1 MKRKVLA
8 LLCSVCLVLPACG
21 SEVIKPVESEHK
33 EYTVPV
39 ENTTPSIS
47 EDRLIADTD
56 PIADTDEISKN
67 ELSKEEQT
75 VIGRYIAVID
85 LSDRYLSSSNEETA
99 KVLKDADFT
108 FDAVLD
114 IKDDHTAVMNFD
126 IEKFYDNMYQ
136 FVDENYVDILKKSM
150 ASYGMTDEQLDEYA
164 RQKEYENADAML
176 NDMKEELL
184 EVFVQTMRGDD
195 ETANVEPV
203 ELTWSL
209 NEDQLSLTS
218 MNNSETRD
226 VTLNKDGSFTM
237 MLSIDEDILSEEVE
251 MAFTKQN

>member
-8 LLCSVCLVLPACG
+8 LLCSVCLILPACG
-21 SEVIKPVESEHK
+21 SEDTKPVESEHK

-39 ENTTPSIS
+39 ENATPSIS

-56 PIADTDEISKN
+56 LIADADEISTN
-67 ELSKEEQT
+67 ELSKEEQA
-75 VIGRYIAVID
+75 VIGRYIAVVD

-150 ASYGMTDEQLDEYA
+150 ASYGMTEEQLDEYA

-209 NEDQLSLTS
+209 NKDQLSLTS

>member
-8 LLCSVCLVLPACG
+8 LLCSVCLILPACG
-21 SEVIKPVESEHK
+21 SEDTKPVESEHK

-39 ENTTPSIS
+39 ENATPSIT

-56 PIADTDEISKN
+56 PMADTDKISTN
-67 ELSKEEQT
+67 ELSKEEQA

-136 FVDENYVDILKKSM
+136 FVNENYVDILKKSM

-195 ETANVEPV
+195 ETASVEPV

-209 NEDQLSLTS
+209 NKDQLSLTS

>member
-8 LLCSVCLVLPACG
+8 LLCSICLILPACG
-21 SEVIKPVESEHK
+21 SEDTKPVESEHK
-33 EYTVPV
+33 EYTVPA
-39 ENTTPSIS
+39 ENATPSIS

-56 PIADTDEISKN
+56 LTADTDEISTN
-67 ELSKEEQT
+67 ELSKEEQA

-108 FDAVLD
+108 FNAVLD

-164 RQKEYENADAML
+164 RQKE
-176 NDMKEELL
+176 
-184 EVFVQTMRGDD
+184 
-195 ETANVEPV
+195 
-203 ELTWSL
+203 
-209 NEDQLSLTS
+209 
-218 MNNSETRD
+218 
-226 VTLNKDGSFTM
+226 
-237 MLSIDEDILSEEVE
+237 
-251 MAFTKQN
+251 